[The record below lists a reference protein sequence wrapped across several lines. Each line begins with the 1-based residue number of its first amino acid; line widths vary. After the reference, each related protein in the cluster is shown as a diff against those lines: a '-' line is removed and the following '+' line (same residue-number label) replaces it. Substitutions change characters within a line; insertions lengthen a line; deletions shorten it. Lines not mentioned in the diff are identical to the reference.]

1 MADLVMSRRRERNSE
16 DDRSRIV
23 RFGLRL
29 VDDEVVDAVVERVD
43 DNTDHADVVRDAAAA
58 AAAGRVGGTN
68 ASTDKGPQHHT
79 TEELPVPARATSR
92 AESINFVMVFAVDNS
107 IFY

>member
-1 MADLVMSRRRERNSE
+1 MSRRRERNSE

-58 AAAGRVGGTN
+58 AAAGRVGVGGTN